1 MSDHDLFKEPAKEEP
16 NTDLPTG
23 EPNTPVEKPTEYEQM
38 LSMIV
43 NEEGKPKYTSIE
55 DALKGA
61 AHAQAH
67 IANLER
73 DMAELRANGENT
85 KKIEDVIASIKEGR
99 TQEDPP
105 AAPNS
110 EADKSFTESD
120 IQALVKNAVMD
131 ITTKSTQE
139 TNIKEVTGKFRELYG
154 EKASETL
161 YSKADDLGMSK
172 EDINSLIAKNP
183 KAAFRVLGIGDNKE
197 VNKSPFNSNI
207 NTERFQDKPTP
218 EARSSMGYVS
228 TKELTSNWLSVKERT
243 KQKLGLTN

>member
-1 MSDHDLFKEPAKEEP
+1 MSDHDLFKESNEPVKEEP
-16 NTDLPTG
+16 NTGLQTS
-23 EPNTPVEKPTEYEQM
+23 EPKAPAEQPSQYEQM

-43 NEEGKPKYTSIE
+43 NAEGKPKYTSIE

-85 KKIEDVIASIKEGR
+85 KKIEDVIASIKAGEENQPIQPNPDEG
-99 TQEDPP
+99 
-105 AAPNS
+105 N
-110 EADKSFTESD
+110 KSFTESD
-120 IQALVKNAVMD
+120 IQELVRNAVTD
-131 ITTKSTQE
+131 ITTKSVQE
-139 TNIKEVTGKFRELYG
+139 NNIKEVTGKFRELYG

-183 KAAFRVLGIGDNKE
+183 KAAFRILGIGDNK
-197 VNKSPFNSNI
+197 SSGMSFNSNV
-207 NTERFQDKPTP
+207 NTEGFQGKPP
-218 EARSSMGYVS
+218 AQVKSSMGYIS
-228 TKELTSNWLSVKERT
+228 EKDLTSNWLSVKERT
-243 KQKLGLTN
+243 KEKLG